1 MLVLRLAFTHKINSK
16 GMPLLPTRNSHTY
29 FKALNYDAMH
39 VQETIRI
46 YYTTKADYLGGSKAS
61 L

>member
-29 FKALNYDAMH
+29 FKALNYATH

-46 YYTTKADYLGGSKAS
+46 YLLFDKS
-61 L
+61 

>member
-29 FKALNYDAMH
+29 FKDAMH
-39 VQETIRI
+39 LQETIRI
-46 YYTTKADYLGGSKAS
+46 YNYYTTKADY
-61 L
+61 

>member
-1 MLVLRLAFTHKINSK
+1 
-16 GMPLLPTRNSHTY
+16 MPLLPTRNSHTY

-46 YYTTKADYLGGSKAS
+46 YYTTKADSLGGSKAS